1 MIYITGAT
9 GHIGNNVVREMIN
22 RRIPCEVLVRK
33 NGEAIKDLPVAIHI
47 GDIFNDDF
55 LSRHLKPG
63 DTLIHVAGV
72 IDLTKK
78 QRNEST
84 YVNVEGTKMIADF
97 CSNHQI
103 HLVYV
108 SSVDA
113 INKPNNSDPIY
124 EPSEFDFSK
133 IKSHYAKSKAE
144 GTAYILSLMNQKRLK
159 GSIVYPSAVI
169 GPDDYKPSAAGKEIM
184 KAHSH
189 HFLPFISGGY
199 NFIDVRDTAKA
210 ICEAAVRKTE
220 GSFILSAHEKSIK
233 EFYQTIGK
241 VTNQKKWMFWIPSFF
256 ARFGTVFLK
265 DYSNVMIDAILE
277 NYHYV
282 NKRMVDILK
291 ITPIPFEQTVRD
303 TIAWFEKK

>member
-9 GHIGNNVVREMIN
+9 GHIGNNVAREMIK
-22 RRIPCEVLVRK
+22 RQIPCELLVRRT
-33 NGEAIKDLPVAIHI
+33 GEAIKDLPVAIHI
-47 GDIFNDDF
+47 GDIFNVEF
-55 LSRHLKPG
+55 LNMHVKEC

-84 YVNVEGTKMIADF
+84 YVNVEGTKLIADY
-97 CSNHQI
+97 CLNHQV

-124 EPSEFDFSK
+124 EPSAFDLSK
-133 IKSHYAKSKAE
+133 VKSHYAKSKAE
-144 GTAYILSLMNQKRLK
+144 GTAYILSLMNQGLLK
-159 GSIVYPSAVI
+159 GSVVYPSAVI
-169 GPDDYKPSAAGKEIM
+169 GPDDYKPSAAGKEII
-184 KAHSH
+184 KAVNNR
-189 HFLPFISGGY
+189 FLPYITGGY

-210 ICEAAVRKTE
+210 ICEAAVRKVE

-233 EFYQTIGK
+233 EFYQTIGQ
-241 VTNQKKWMFWIPSFF
+241 VTKRKKWMFWIPSIF
-256 ARFGTVFLK
+256 ARIGTLFLK
-265 DYSNVMIDAILE
+265 DYTNVMIDAILE

-282 NKRMVDILK
+282 NKRMVEILN

-303 TIAWFEKK
+303 TINWFEKK